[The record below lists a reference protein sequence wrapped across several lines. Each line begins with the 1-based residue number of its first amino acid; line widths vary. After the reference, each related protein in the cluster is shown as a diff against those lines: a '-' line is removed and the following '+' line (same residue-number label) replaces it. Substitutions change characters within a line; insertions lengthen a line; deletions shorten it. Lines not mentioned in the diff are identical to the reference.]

1 MSDGK
6 TVRPTRAAA
15 SSTNRKSPKA
25 VAAAP
30 ATVEN
35 VSEIISRKEFV
46 MADVVNFEKIIP
58 GMDKAATETVAQ
70 MKAGY
75 EEFQGKFQSMM
86 EKNMKSMADVTE
98 FTKGNFEAVVESAKA
113 ATSGAEVLAN
123 HFVETSKT
131 AVEEAQAAFK
141 SMSAAKTPNELF
153 QHHNDFAKAQF
164 DRAVSNWSKVS
175 ETWMKVAGEVV
186 QPLSNRMAVAAES
199 VKKAVA

>member
-6 TVRPTRAAA
+6 PARQRKAA
-15 SSTNRKSPKA
+15 SNPSNRKQVQA
-25 VAAAP
+25 VETVP
-30 ATVEN
+30 AVVQQEAETH
-35 VSEIISRKEFV
+35 SRKEYV
-46 MADVVNFEKIIP
+46 MADVVSFEKIIP
-58 GMDKAATETVAQ
+58 GMEKATTETVAQ

-75 EEFQGKFQSMM
+75 EEFQVKFQTMM
-86 EKNMKSMADVTE
+86 EKHMKSMADVTE

-113 ATSGAEVLAN
+113 ATTGAEVLAN
-123 HFVETSKT
+123 HFVETSKV

-141 SMSAAKTPNELF
+141 SMAAAKTPNELF

-186 QPLSNRMAVAAES
+186 QPLSNRVAVAAES